1 MAELIIALDVN
12 EKKAVEL
19 VDILAEEVE
28 IFKIGF
34 PLFSTCSP
42 DFIHKLQE
50 KGKKI
55 FFDFK
60 FHDIPATVSKAVLA
74 LMKYNP
80 FAFTLHISG
89 GEKMLKEAIETV
101 KNQTAKVK
109 PLLFGVTVL
118 TSLEEED
125 IEVLGFRRKLSHQV
139 VRLALLAKNTGLNG
153 IVASGREID
162 MIRKACG
169 EDFLLVVPGIRL
181 EGGEIYDQRRT
192 ITPALAVTKG
202 ADYIVV
208 GRPVTESEDP
218 LAVVKRIKE
227 EMK

>member
-1 MAELIIALDVN
+1 MTELIVALDVE
-12 EKKAVEL
+12 EKKATEL
-19 VDILAEEVE
+19 VNLLSEEVE

-42 DFIHKLQE
+42 EFIKKLQE
-50 KGKKI
+50 KKKKI

-60 FHDIPATVSKAVLA
+60 FHDIPATVSRAVLA
-74 LMKYNP
+74 LMKYKP

-89 GEKMLKEAIETV
+89 GEKMLKEAVDTV
-101 KNQTAKVK
+101 RHQPVVMR

-125 IEVLGFRRKLSHQV
+125 IEVLGFKRKLSNQV
-139 VRLALLAKNTGLNG
+139 VRFALLAKNVGLNG

-162 MIRKACG
+162 LIRKACG

-181 EGGEIYDQRRT
+181 AGEEIYDQRRT
-192 ITPALAVTKG
+192 ITPALASAKG
-202 ADYIVV
+202 ANYIVV
-208 GRPVTESEDP
+208 GRPITESEEP
-218 LAVVKRIKE
+218 LTIVKKIKQE
-227 EMK
+227 I